1 MLIDVP
7 IILAL
12 IISLGSNLMA
22 VIYIRDLLGRLN
34 WLTLNLGVL
43 EELIK
48 GYQKH
53 LKDIYALEQFYGDNE
68 IKTLVSH
75 TADLVEVLE
84 DYLEAGLDQEIIEED
99 EPVLI
104 TKDKQNEEKK
114 KEE

>member
-34 WLTLNLGVL
+34 LR
-43 EELIK
+43 
-48 GYQKH
+48 
-53 LKDIYALEQFYGDNE
+53 DIYSLEQFYGDNE

-99 EPVLI
+99 ESVL
-104 TKDKQNEEKK
+104 TTEDKQNDETKTEE
-114 KEE
+114 

>member
-1 MLIDVP
+1 
-7 IILAL
+7 
-12 IISLGSNLMA
+12 MA

-53 LKDIYALEQFYGDNE
+53 LRDIYALEQFYGDNE

-99 EPVLI
+99 EPVSL
-104 TKDKQNEEKK
+104 TKDTQNDETKTEE
-114 KEE
+114 

>member
-1 MLIDVP
+1 MKI
-7 IILAL
+7 
-12 IISLGSNLMA
+12 
-22 VIYIRDLLGRLN
+22 
-34 WLTLNLGVL
+34 TLNLGTL

-53 LKDIYALEQFYGDNE
+53 LKDIYALEQFYGDDE
-68 IKTLVSH
+68 IKNIVSH

-99 EPVLI
+99 ESVLL
-104 TKDKQNEEKK
+104 TKDNQNEEKK

>member
-12 IISLGSNLMA
+12 IISLGCNLMA

-34 WLTLNLGVL
+34 WLTLNLGTL

-84 DYLEAGLDQEIIEED
+84 DYLETGLDQEIIEED
-99 EPVLI
+99 ESVLL
-104 TKDKQNEEKK
+104 TKDNQDEKK

>member
-99 EPVLI
+99 ESVSL
-104 TKDKQNEEKK
+104 TKDTQNDETKTEE
-114 KEE
+114 

>member
-1 MLIDVP
+1 MLIDIP

-34 WLTLNLGVL
+34 WLTLNLGTL

-53 LKDIYALEQFYGDNE
+53 LKDIYALEQFYGDDE
-68 IKTLVSH
+68 IKNIVSH

-99 EPVLI
+99 ESVLL
-104 TKDKQNEEKK
+104 TKDNQNEEKK